1 MVLLLPTRPRGAGG
15 GGGGGGGGRA
25 ADEEAATARRWRGG
39 FGGEE
44 FGVGPEEEREGKGAL
59 EREEEHGGTNLKV
72 AGSVRFG
79 SVRAVLLDAGRGQV
93 GKEEWWPTTESGK
106 REETSTHYQRG
117 KIRFTT
123 LAAPTINL
131 HGT

>member
-1 MVLLLPTRPRGAGG
+1 MAAAAE
-15 GGGGGGGGRA
+15 GGGRA

-59 EREEEHGGTNLKV
+59 ERVERERRSTV
-72 AGSVRFG
+72 ARISKSLVRFGSVRFG